1 MILSLLKENV
11 MANHLTE
18 QIFLIDQLIKVNKD
32 QEIILALKERKNLN
46 IDQLA
51 IILNIPPRPL
61 N

>member
-51 IILNIPPRPL
+51 IMLDIPPRPL